1 MGLTDNPL
9 PVCDALPICDARR
22 LLVKPNLKDAATL
35 VDLTQGPED
44 DDDTPLVV
52 APKTPTKT
60 TPKEKFQSPGP
71 VKQTPPQRVQDEVMF
86 IGTTTPTKPP
96 SAVSSTK
103 NPKKVSKKSLVAK
116 SQPPKKMEPPLK
128 PASKS
133 APQRLSPNKVAFSLS
148 PEMVARLPQRKQ
160 SPFGFDVNY
169 SSDDDIGTL
178 RKRKREKQR
187 KKKNI
192 DQGTDDRKPAAKPR
206 APAPSFGEQV
216 SLAGRPRPRE
226 FVAARPDKKKSPT
239 PRTKGSPP
247 AASRDSNTKSDA
259 SLNLRD
265 TNEGQDEKSHA
276 TTLGGIASEYENSD
290 KVKAF
295 LEQIMSSDD
304 DPPYSYEEYSEL
316 LLQVEDSIQLPLDA
330 IEYGRGVA
338 KANKKVSNDDSSNQ
352 KSAMYGSLEPKM
364 IKVRD
369 VLLPRAF
376 SIVIRRC
383 QTKPILFLL
392 SSLRN
397 TPG

>member
-1 MGLTDNPL
+1 MSYDSDVEVVLCIQAPEKKNVKESKSQVVSHPSSMKQPPRKVPSSSNTKDIVKNPPRKVPRSYPLMMKDKKPL
-9 PVCDALPICDARR
+9 P
-22 LLVKPNLKDAATL
+22 VKPNLKDAAML

-226 FVAARPDKKKSPT
+226 FDAARPDKKQSPT

-259 SLNLRD
+259 SLNLER
-265 TNEGQDEKSHA
+265 
-276 TTLGGIASEYENSD
+276 Y
-290 KVKAF
+290 
-295 LEQIMSSDD
+295 
-304 DPPYSYEEYSEL
+304 
-316 LLQVEDSIQLPLDA
+316 
-330 IEYGRGVA
+330 
-338 KANKKVSNDDSSNQ
+338 
-352 KSAMYGSLEPKM
+352 
-364 IKVRD
+364 
-369 VLLPRAF
+369 
-376 SIVIRRC
+376 
-383 QTKPILFLL
+383 
-392 SSLRN
+392 
-397 TPG
+397 